1 MPRQYYLETPLIPE
15 EGENLAKVQSTKILK
30 DPNGQPRRLFKFNLE
45 NNVSKAIDQ
54 LSGICAGI
62 LADGIV
68 CEKEA
73 LFFKEWV
80 EKYTIFEPVYPFT
93 EILKRIH
100 RIFSDGVIDDAEKEE
115 LTDIMRQ
122 ITGRGL
128 YSDPSQNYSS
138 ELPLDAPS
146 PAIQFEDSEF
156 VITGRF
162 GFGTRA
168 KVAEEIKSRKGVVKD
183 GFPSYETR
191 YLVIGI
197 FASRD
202 WITTNYGRKIE
213 RAVELKNSGSDIKII
228 SEDHWKTFIV

>member
-1 MPRQYYLETPLIPE
+1 V
-15 EGENLAKVQSTKILK
+15 KSLK
-30 DPNGQPRRLFKFNLE
+30 DSHGQPRQLFKFNFE

-80 EKYTIFEPVYPFT
+80 EKYAQYEPVYPFT
-93 EILKRIH
+93 EILKRVQ
-100 RIFSDGVIDDAEKEE
+100 RIFHDGYIDDAEKEE
-115 LTDIMRQ
+115 LADIMRQ

-128 YSDPSQNYSS
+128 YSDPSQDYSS
-138 ELPLDAPS
+138 ELPLDAPP
-146 PAIQFEDSEF
+146 PAIQFEASEF

-162 GFGTRA
+162 GFGTRP
-168 KVAEEIKSRKGVVKD
+168 KVAHEITSRKGVVKD
-183 GFPSYETR
+183 GFPTNETR
-191 YLVIGI
+191 YLVVGI

-213 RAVELKNSGSDIKII
+213 RAIELRDSGSGIAII
-228 SEDHWKTFIV
+228 SEDHWKTFIL

>member
-1 MPRQYYLETPLIPE
+1 MPRPYHLENSLE
-15 EGENLAKVQSTKILK
+15 VLK
-30 DPNGQPRRLFKFNLE
+30 DPHGQPKKLFKFNFE

-80 EKYTIFEPVYPFT
+80 EKYSTYEPVYPFT

-100 RIFSDGVIDDAEKEE
+100 RIFDDGIIDDTEKEE
-115 LTDIMRQ
+115 LADIMRQ

-128 YSDPSQNYSS
+128 YSDPSQDYSI
-138 ELPLDAPS
+138 ELPIDAPP
-146 PAIQFEDSEF
+146 PAIQFEACEF

-162 GFGTRA
+162 GFGTRP
-168 KVAEEIKSRKGVVKD
+168 KVANEITSRKGIVKD
-183 GFPSYETR
+183 GFPTSETR

-202 WITTNYGRKIE
+202 WISTNYGRKIE
-213 RAVELKNSGSDIKII
+213 RAVELRDSGSGISII
-228 SEDHWKTFIV
+228 SEDHWKTFIL